1 MDYYQ
6 PVRDNYIHKQMYPKD
21 YRKDYFPPKNNQQ
34 NPNGTA
40 DNLKIAPKPPCAPK
54 FVSKIEG
61 NAVEEGAKV
70 FFEGIVDSQPQ
81 PIFTWYF
88 DDEEIYPGQP
98 GWEETEIHDSR
109 KMSTIIVR

>member
-21 YRKDYFPPKNNQQ
+21 YRKDYFPPKSSQ
-34 NPNGTA
+34 NAENVKVGS
-40 DNLKIAPKPPCAPK
+40 KPPCAPK

-81 PIFTWYF
+81 PIFSWYF
-88 DDEEIYPGQP
+88 DDEEIYPGTP
-98 GWEETEIHDSR
+98 GWEDTEIHDSR
-109 KMSTIIVR
+109 KMSTLIVR